1 MVGDDDF
8 IVRFFKPEF
17 CEQVFR
23 NQQVCIHGFISRA
36 DFLGGLMQYQTI
48 IYKEQDYIAT
58 ITLNRPDTLNSVNSL
73 MCEEFLTA
81 LDSVENNTDVR
92 VLIITGTGRGFCS
105 GADVNELV
113 KGSLASGI
121 NGSALVQKLHSLKI
135 PTVAMIN
142 GVAAGGGACLAL
154 ACDMRTGSEHA
165 RLINAFVR
173 IGLSAGWGGAWL
185 YPRAMGIGKG
195 LEILL
200 TGDALEADE
209 AYRVGALNKLVPA
222 DELETVTMTL
232 ARKLA
237 DGPPLGIWET
247 KRQVYQGIETDLE
260 TALERS
266 NRGEVEV
273 TIPTEDH
280 LEGIAANREKRKPI
294 FKGK

>member
-1 MVGDDDF
+1 MVY
-8 IVRFFKPEF
+8 K
-17 CEQVFR
+17 
-23 NQQVCIHGFISRA
+23 
-36 DFLGGLMQYQTI
+36 TI
-48 IYKEQDYIAT
+48 IYKNQDSVAT
-58 ITLNRPDTLNSVNSL
+58 ITLNRTDTLNSVNSK
-73 MCEEFLTA
+73 MCEEFLAAIDTI
-81 LDSVENNTDVR
+81 ENGNEAR
-92 VLIITGTGRGFCS
+92 VLIIAGAGRGFCS
-105 GADVNELV
+105 GADVGELA

-121 NGSALVQKLHSLKI
+121 NGSELVQRLYSMKI
-135 PTVAMIN
+135 PTIAMVN

-154 ACDMRTGSEHA
+154 ACDMRIGSENA
-165 RLINAFVR
+165 RFINAFVR

-185 YPRAMGIGKG
+185 YQRAMGVGKA

-200 TGDALEADE
+200 TGDALEAKE

-222 DELETVTMTL
+222 DELETETMIL

-237 DGPPLGIWET
+237 DGPPLAIWET
-247 KRQVYQGIETDLE
+247 KKQVYQGIASDLE

-280 LEGIAANREKRKPI
+280 LEGIAANREKRKPV

>member
-1 MVGDDDF
+1 M
-8 IVRFFKPEF
+8 
-17 CEQVFR
+17 
-23 NQQVCIHGFISRA
+23 A
-36 DFLGGLMQYQTI
+36 YQTI
-48 IYKEQDYIAT
+48 VYKNQDFVAT
-58 ITLNRPDTLNSVNSL
+58 ITLNRPDTLNSVNSQ
-73 MCEEFLTA
+73 MCEEFLRAIET
-81 LDSVENNTDVR
+81 VENRNDAR
-92 VLIITGTGRGFCS
+92 VLIITGAGRGFCS
-105 GADVNELV
+105 GADISELV

-121 NGSALVQKLHSLKI
+121 NGSELVQKLHSMKI
-135 PTVAMIN
+135 PTIAMVN

-154 ACDMRTGSEHA
+154 ACDMRTGSENT
-165 RLINAFVR
+165 RFINAFVR

-185 YPRAMGIGKG
+185 YQQAMGVGKA

-200 TGDALEADE
+200 TGDALEAEE
-209 AYRVGALNKLVPA
+209 AHRVGALNKLVPA
-222 DELETVTMTL
+222 DELETETMTL

-237 DGPPLGIWET
+237 EGPPLAIWET
-247 KRQVYQGIETDLE
+247 KKQVYQGIETDLE